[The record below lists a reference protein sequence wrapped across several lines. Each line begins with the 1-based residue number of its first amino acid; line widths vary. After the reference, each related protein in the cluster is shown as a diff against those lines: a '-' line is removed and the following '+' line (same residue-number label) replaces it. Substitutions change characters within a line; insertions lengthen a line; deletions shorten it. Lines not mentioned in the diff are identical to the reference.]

1 MFKIKCF
8 FRNISQG
15 SNKIGFIMISLIN
28 YFQFFITHLKWTV
41 VFFLFL
47 FYFFT
52 KLRYNFLEILKQI
65 SQNCKTIFEQ
75 ILAAL
80 PYLKPI
86 MEITSIYG
94 GSLLATSNVV
104 QNNLPYFIVDLI
116 DFYDMKMSDE
126 LNIGYFLTLNI
137 LVSRFKFPK
146 SRFIRFHW
154 LRSLFISLIF
164 NIPHEWYD
172 WEIKLTRI
180 GLTDTDLEFWGII
193 IWVIAFIISFTAFL
207 EALFGKY
214 PKLWVVREAVEVA
227 LGRDGEDFIWWDEEN
242 KK

>member
-1 MFKIKCF
+1 
-8 FRNISQG
+8 
-15 SNKIGFIMISLIN
+15 MIPLIN
-28 YFQFFITHLKWTV
+28 NFQFFITHLKWS
-41 VFFLFL
+41 VFFFIYF
-47 FYFFT
+47 FYFFI
-52 KLRYNFLEILKQI
+52 KLRDKFQEIFKKN
-65 SQNCKTIFEQ
+65 SQNCKMIFEQ

-80 PYLKPI
+80 PYFKPI
-86 MEITSIYG
+86 IEIISIYG

-104 QNNLPYFIVDLI
+104 QNNIPYFVVDLI
-116 DFYDMKMSDE
+116 DFYDINMSDE

-137 LVSRFKFPK
+137 LVTRLKFPK

-154 LRSLFISLIF
+154 LRSLFISLIL
-164 NIPHEWYD
+164 NVPHEWYD

-227 LGRDGEDFIWWDEEN
+227 LGRDGEDFIWWDKQN

>member
-1 MFKIKCF
+1 
-8 FRNISQG
+8 
-15 SNKIGFIMISLIN
+15 MIPLIN
-28 YFQFFITHLKWTV
+28 NFQFFLSHLKWIV
-41 VFFLFL
+41 FLFTFF
-47 FYFFT
+47 FYFFI
-52 KLRYNFLEILKQI
+52 KLRYNFPKILRSI
-65 SQNCKTIFEQ
+65 SQICKTIFER

-94 GSLLATSNVV
+94 GSLLAISNVV
-104 QNNLPYFIVDLI
+104 QNNMPYFVVDLI
-116 DFYDMKMSDE
+116 DFYDMNMTDE

-137 LVSRFKFPK
+137 LVTRLRFPK

-154 LRSLFISLIF
+154 LRSLFISLIL
-164 NIPHEWYD
+164 NVPHEWYD

-180 GLTDTDLEFWGII
+180 SLTDTDLEFWGII
-193 IWVIAFIISFTAFL
+193 IWVLAFIISFTAFL

-227 LGRDGEDFIWWDEEN
+227 LGRDGEDFVWWNEQNNNE
-242 KK
+242 